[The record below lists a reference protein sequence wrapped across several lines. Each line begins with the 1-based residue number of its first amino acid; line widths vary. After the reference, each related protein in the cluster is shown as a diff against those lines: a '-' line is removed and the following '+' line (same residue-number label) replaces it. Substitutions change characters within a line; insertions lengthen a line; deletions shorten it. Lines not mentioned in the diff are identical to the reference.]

1 MPVPGWRLAA
11 LLTALLALGAA
22 PALAEPTGATTSD
35 GSAADRPADA
45 RSAPPTPFTATRPT
59 RGHATTQKRTA
70 QERAT
75 TTQVTSGRSS
85 TRTERPA
92 RILPER
98 VRGRAAVRALG
109 TKLPAVARLNDL
121 SSARLTTLLT
131 TDHTAWISPTG
142 RLFFQE
148 DEVAETTTASTSA
161 ATVAPAYPTSE
172 TFTLHSRP
180 GATRKIFLDF
190 DGATVTNTEW
200 NGTGPGEIAN
210 GTHTGFDTDGSPS
223 TFSTSEHGFVQEV
236 WRQVSETYSPFNVDV
251 TTADPGVA
259 GITRDSLADLRYGT
273 QVLITSSSVPR
284 QQVCGT
290 CLGVAFVGTFGQ
302 VDSSARYQPAW
313 VFAYDTGFD
322 PMIVAQAASHETGH
336 TLGLRH
342 DGQGTYSYY
351 AGTSAW
357 GPVMGS
363 SATRAVS
370 QFSRGEYSGATNAE
384 DDFAV
389 IAAHSLPLRA
399 DDHGSSP
406 GTADALGSHAAYDVD
421 GVIETRT
428 DTDVFA
434 LTMPCTSQLNVSA
447 TGIGAQ
453 STLDLKLDVLDAAG
467 NVVSMSSPT
476 SGYAGS
482 PPTST
487 GMNASV
493 SLPVASGSYY
503 LRVDGVGNGNP
514 ATTGWSDYGSLG
526 QYHLSAGTLC
536 QEPAPGETPPADP
549 NPSPDPSTPPD
560 PGSTPDP
567 GSAPPSD
574 PPANPAPAPQASRPS
589 APRIGLA
596 SRGARGGPR
605 TAVARWAAPAT
616 DGGAAITRYRVI
628 ALRVDRQSRVVRS
641 YVVSYQRATVRS
653 TSLRLPRGRYVF
665 RVMAWNKV
673 GASPWSSASPA
684 VAPR

>member
-1 MPVPGWRLAA
+1 M
-11 LLTALLALGAA
+11 
-22 PALAEPTGATTSD
+22 
-35 GSAADRPADA
+35 
-45 RSAPPTPFTATRPT
+45 
-59 RGHATTQKRTA
+59 
-70 QERAT
+70 
-75 TTQVTSGRSS
+75 
-85 TRTERPA
+85 
-92 RILPER
+92 
-98 VRGRAAVRALG
+98 RALG
-109 TKLPAVARLNDL
+109 TQLPAVARLNDL

-131 TDHTAWISPTG
+131 TDHTAWISRTG

-148 DEVAETTTASTSA
+148 DEVAETTTAPTSA
-161 ATVAPAYPTSE
+161 ATVAPAYPTSQ

-190 DGATVTNTEW
+190 DGATVTNSGW
-200 NGTGPGEIAN
+200 NGTGQGQIAN

-236 WRQVSETYSPFNVDV
+236 WRQVSETYSPFDVDV
-251 TTADPGVA
+251 TTADPGAA
-259 GITRDSLADLRYGT
+259 GINRDSLADLRFGT
-273 QVLITSSSVPR
+273 HVLITSSSVPR

-290 CLGVAFVGTFGQ
+290 CLGVAFVGTFGE
-302 VDSSARYQPAW
+302 VDRTAYYQPAW
-313 VFAYDTGFD
+313 VFAYNTGFD

-336 TLGLRH
+336 TLGLKH
-342 DGQGTYSYY
+342 DGKGTYDYY

-384 DDFAV
+384 DDYAV
-389 IAAHSLPLRA
+389 IRAHDLPLRA

-406 GTADALGSHAAYDVD
+406 TTADALGSHAAYDVD

-467 NVVSMSSPT
+467 NVVMTSAPT

-482 PPTST
+482 PPTSN

-493 SLPVASGSYY
+493 GVPVASGSYY

-526 QYHLSAGTLC
+526 QYHLSASTLC
-536 QEPAPGETPPADP
+536 QEPAPGETPPVEP
-549 NPSPDPSTPPD
+549 NPTPDPSTPPD
-560 PGSTPDP
+560 PGSPSDP
-567 GSAPPSD
+567 GSPPESSPPST
-574 PPANPAPAPQASRPS
+574 PPSNPAPAPKASRPS
-589 APRIGLA
+589 APRIGFA

-605 TAVARWAAPAT
+605 TAVARWSAPTT

-628 ALRVDRQSRVVRS
+628 ALRVDRQHRVVRS
-641 YVVSYQRATVRS
+641 YVVTYQRPTVRA